1 MDKRRIRKLNNIK
14 CEKGPV
20 VYWMSREQ
28 RVSDNWALICAVR
41 TAEALNTSVAVVFN
55 LVPEFIGA
63 SAEHYSF
70 MAENFRQIRA
80 GLDELNIPFFILF
93 GAPEEE
99 IPRFMSDT
107 GAGCLVADFSP
118 LKISVKWKEKVAERI
133 SAAFYEVDAHNIVPA
148 FYVSDKKEYAARTI
162 RPKINRLLSEF
173 LVEFP
178 KLSPRQNK
186 FSYGGDD
193 GAARAEAYLKGHRFG
208 YDSGCLAAEKALDD
222 FINFRLSGY
231 DKDRNN
237 PNLDA
242 QSNLSPYFHFGQLAP
257 QRAALEVKRSDAPD
271 SDKEAYLEEMIVR
284 RELSDN
290 YCLYNPDYDSING
303 ADGWALKTLDEH
315 RHDAREYVYDYDV
328 FQKGL
333 THDPLWNAAQ
343 NEMIVTG
350 KMHGYMRMYWAKKI
364 LEWTPDPETAFEYA
378 LSLNDTL
385 ALDGRDPNGYVGVAW
400 SVCGVHDRAW
410 FERPVFGKIRYMNA
424 NGCRAKFDTESYIRK
439 IDKLKRRS

>member
-1 MDKRRIRKLNNIK
+1 
-14 CEKGPV
+14 
-20 VYWMSREQ
+20 MSRDQ

-41 TAEALNTSVAVVFN
+41 TAEALNSSVAVVFN
-55 LVPEFIGA
+55 IVPEFIGA
-63 SAEHYSF
+63 SSEHYSF
-70 MAENFRQIRA
+70 MAEGFRQIRA
-80 GLDELNIPFFILF
+80 KLEELNIPLFILF
-93 GAPEEE
+93 GSPEEE

-107 GAGCLVADFSP
+107 GAGCLVTDFSP
-118 LKISVKWKEKVAERI
+118 LKISRKWKADVADRI
-133 SAAFYEVDAHNIVPA
+133 HAAFFEVDAHNVVPA

-162 RPKINRLLSEF
+162 RPKINRLLPEF
-173 LVEFP
+173 LTEYPELTPVTVRFP
-178 KLSPRQNK
+178 
-186 FSYGGDD
+186 FSGGD
-193 GAARAEAYLKGHRFG
+193 GAERAEAYRKGHRFH
-208 YDSGCLAAEKALDD
+208 YDSGCTAADEALRD
-222 FINFRLSGY
+222 FIDNRLDGY

-237 PNLDA
+237 PNLNA
-242 QSNLSPYFHFGQLAP
+242 QSGLSPYFHFGQLSP
-257 QRAALEVKRSDAPD
+257 QRAALNVKNSDAPD
-271 SDKEAYLEEMIVR
+271 NDKEAYLEELIVR

-290 YCLYNPDYDSING
+290 FCLYNPDYDNINC
-303 ADGWALKTLDEH
+303 ADNWALKTLDEH
-315 RHDAREYVYDYDV
+315 RDDRREYIYDYDV
-328 FQKGL
+328 FQNAL

-343 NEMIVTG
+343 TEMVLTG

-439 IDKLKRRS
+439 IDELKKRS